1 MSEDLKWG
9 ISVSRKSPRIRTRLL
24 VSSRSFDEPEC
35 QSGLRA
41 GGGKGGV
48 KVDCPGQD
56 GDRSRA
62 SRGEVKRGVE
72 EADFRVWLPSAFKYV
87 VQAEAEAVSSGC
99 S

>member
-1 MSEDLKWG
+1 M
-9 ISVSRKSPRIRTRLL
+9 
-24 VSSRSFDEPEC
+24 
-35 QSGLRA
+35 
-41 GGGKGGV
+41 
-48 KVDCPGQD
+48 DCPGQD

-62 SRGEVKRGVE
+62 PVVESRGEVKRGVE